1 MKIILLS
8 ILSAFVLFFF
18 YLIVLDIDKNTGSEL
33 FKSYTVK
40 SDCDFKLPNQ
50 YYLVKDSI
58 TSEYAIMFTHFG
70 RPRNFLRVTRYNM
83 IDNFYSDMSEAIDA
97 TIFKDSCK
105 AKGFF
110 KLYIVSK
117 QKLSASIKNDADRFK

>member
-18 YLIVLDIDKNTGSEL
+18 YLIVLDIDKNTGTEL

-105 AKGFF
+105 AKGS
-110 KLYIVSK
+110 LNCILLASK
-117 QKLSASIKNDADRFK
+117 NCQQA